1 MQVVSLESL
10 PEVAQDEIEVYNYL
24 SSFLSELCLNLQF
37 SGSDHG
43 DGSDGLFNIT
53 KRTVPKDSFFMYSRV
68 EQKCR
73 TNS

>member
-37 SGSDHG
+37 SG
-43 DGSDGLFNIT
+43 LTNN
-53 KRTVPKDSFFMYSRV
+53 M
-68 EQKCR
+68 CR
-73 TNS
+73 I